1 MVARSASAIA
11 ARLLMRL
18 LCLTAAAV
26 ALAACS
32 GDGPAI
38 AVGDPEGVLKRIVLQ
53 QEDAGDGL
61 ALASARA
68 QTNEEAAV
76 ARPDSGAAREQ
87 YEAWGQVLSYNVQFA
102 APVDPALVFT
112 SKTARLM
119 NTATLYRR
127 NDGAS
132 DALAFLRG
140 LDETLV
146 ENFLKNEGAGTRISD
161 TQLVKDLDVEA
172 KGDESFAWR
181 ISGKA
186 TFDDGFTITFVAD
199 SVFLRVENVT
209 GNVTAV
215 ALGGAPERAQLES
228 YVDAFVARIED
239 ARE

>member
-1 MVARSASAIA
+1 MVARSAGAIA

-18 LCLTAAAV
+18 LCLTAIAV
-26 ALAACS
+26 AIAACS
-32 GDGPAI
+32 SDGPAI
-38 AVGDPEGVLKRIVLQ
+38 AVGDPEAVLERIVLQ

-61 ALASARA
+61 TRASARA

-102 APVDPALVFT
+102 APVAPALVFT

-146 ENFLKNEGAGTRISD
+146 ENFLTNEGAGTRISD
-161 TQLVKDLDVEA
+161 TQLVKVDVEA

-215 ALGGAPERAQLES
+215 ALGGAPDRAQLES
-228 YVDAFVARIED
+228 YVDAFVARIEA